1 MGLFRF
7 YFHQGKLITPSVCQ
21 TDAGFFVDQGPITVT
36 SIKDLN
42 KVKIA
47 VIKAFRA
54 GNKVIPTPDGSEGA
68 GSIILERL
76 AIDSWSKFE
85 KDAVLFTV
93 HEGGRYITVHVT
105 GRKDDGMW
113 IPDESLTRKFDSR
126 ATRDAVAD
134 AIVDDVVRASLP
146 KPEVP
151 KPESPKP
158 MLMLPRIG
166 A

>member
-7 YFHQGKLITPSVCQ
+7 YLHQGKLITPSVCQ
-21 TDAGFFVDQGPITVT
+21 TDAGFFVDQGPVTVT
-36 SIKDLN
+36 SVKDLN
-42 KVKIA
+42 KVKHAI
-47 VIKAFRA
+47 VKAFRT
-54 GNKVIPTPDGSEGA
+54 GNKVVPTPDGSEGA

-76 AIDSWSKFE
+76 AIDSWTKFE

-105 GRKDDGMW
+105 GKKDDGMW
-113 IPDESLTRKFDSR
+113 VPDESLTRKFDSR
-126 ATRDAVAD
+126 ALRDAIAD
-134 AIVDDVVRASLP
+134 AIVDGIVKAMLP
-146 KPEVP
+146 KPEI
-151 KPESPKP
+151 PKP